1 LRQQLREFVFGT
13 LRDRGVPVVLV
24 THDVDDVPA
33 GAQRVDL
40 PPLVAT

>member
-1 LRQQLREFVFGT
+1 
-13 LRDRGVPVVLV
+13 VLV